1 MKYSF
6 KKEDVF
12 SVLNSK
18 ESKEYIGKP
27 GYFGDSLGELQNH
40 IDKKLVYLLLKSIPD
55 ESNEKPFGM
64 NDKNDTS
71 DTNLTFY
78 SLYVPTEKVQRVEG
92 KYRPF
97 TCWKEFYNNFLYY
110 RNKITITLQEKKT
123 KKVYVDLFIL
133 GHDDTSIILPLYG
146 ELTFKELF
154 EKFYIQYKPSW
165 GKPVFQPFGCEQI
178 E

>member
-71 DTNLTFY
+71 DTL
-78 SLYVPTEKVQRVEG
+78 
-92 KYRPF
+92 
-97 TCWKEFYNNFLYY
+97 
-110 RNKITITLQEKKT
+110 
-123 KKVYVDLFIL
+123 
-133 GHDDTSIILPLYG
+133 
-146 ELTFKELF
+146 
-154 EKFYIQYKPSW
+154 
-165 GKPVFQPFGCEQI
+165 
-178 E
+178 